1 MAPWPTQPTT
11 KAAHAAERS
20 RSWQHGFRHGGMA
33 GAVLALKFCLTE
45 TRNLPATTRFSTK
58 SRTQLI
64 RSLSPLRA
72 SALFANCSGSAP
84 VRTARLSRAA
94 RPVSQLIGYL
104 GLDSALPVAVAALPS
119 DLFTGRGGGS
129 GGGKTEA
136 ERLWWRRRWHWF
148 G

>member
-1 MAPWPTQPTT
+1 MMAAW
-11 KAAHAAERS
+11 
-20 RSWQHGFRHGGMA
+20 RHGWRRVG
-33 GAVLALKFCLTE
+33 GSSFDDWKHLQPPLAEIST
-45 TRNLPATTRFSTK
+45 NATPRDMRVDS
-58 SRTQLI
+58 LI
-64 RSLSPLRA
+64 ITLAREPQ
-72 SALFANCSGSAP
+72 LFANCSGSAP

>member
-1 MAPWPTQPTT
+1 
-11 KAAHAAERS
+11 
-20 RSWQHGFRHGGMA
+20 
-33 GAVLALKFCLTE
+33 
-45 TRNLPATTRFSTK
+45 
-58 SRTQLI
+58 
-64 RSLSPLRA
+64 
-72 SALFANCSGSAP
+72 

-129 GGGKTEA
+129 GGGDRGGEVVVEA
-136 ERLWWRRRWHWF
+136 AVALVRVGL